1 MINNLHKVIF
11 LILLGSLNPIINT
24 QQVKADS
31 DQWQV
36 HECQSDTDADNNSVI
51 VCDDGQS
58 IGVFWNDGSYVN
70 GYCDSQSYEVDYEG
84 LSKRSAISW
93 VNYFCDY

>member
-1 MINNLHKVIF
+1 MNKNFNKVILLF
-11 LILLGSLNPIINT
+11 LLGSLNPIINT
-24 QQVKADS
+24 QQVKANS

-51 VCDDGQS
+51 VCDDGHA

-70 GYCDSQSYEVDYEG
+70 GYCDRQSYDIEYQG

-93 VNYFCDY
+93 VNYFCD